1 MNHLLF
7 DFEEAKKAYLH
18 EPNPSLQLR
27 SERIKRLV
35 TMVNENEENLCK
47 AISADFGQRN
57 TTETKF
63 AELTFIRQAAYH
75 TLKNL
80 KQWMKPSKVNTPFH
94 LRPSVSQLIPESIG
108 IVGIMSP
115 WNYPLQL
122 ALVPVISAFAAGN
135 RVWLKPSERS
145 SRTSGYLASLIA
157 QYFHPSE
164 LRVVCG
170 ERDISEKFA
179 ELPFDHLLFTGS
191 TQAGKAV
198 MKAAAP
204 NLTPVTLELGGKSPC
219 VIDNNVNLKDAVSR
233 VVYGKFLNAGQTC
246 IAPDYVLVPHQAVN
260 DFISLFQDFTKKMY
274 PNPSEQMTH
283 PIDQRQLERW
293 QFLVSDAQNKGAQI
307 TSVFSEDELG
317 AYPFNPTLALNP
329 SSDSVVMKEEIFG
342 PILPIISYNTLEE
355 AIHFINRFDRPLAL
369 YWFGKDKENMS
380 QVLEL
385 TRAGGVTINDTLLH
399 IANEDL
405 PFGGIG
411 ASGIGSYHGKY
422 GFDAFTHFKP
432 VFTMKAR
439 FGIKALGGSKFI
451 HPPYGKKIARLIKF
465 LSK

>member
-18 EPNPSLQLR
+18 EPNPSYETR
-27 SERIKRLV
+27 CERIKRLL
-35 TMVNENEENLCK
+35 TMINENEENICK

-63 AELTFIRQAAYH
+63 AELTFIRQAARH
-75 TLKNL
+75 TLKHL
-80 KQWMKPSKVNTPFH
+80 KQWMKPTKVKTPFH

-115 WNYPLQL
+115 WNYPVQL
-122 ALVPVISAFAAGN
+122 AIIPIISAFAAGN

-145 SRTSGYLASLIA
+145 SRTSGYLASLITH
-157 QYFHPSE
+157 YFHPSE
-164 LRVVCG
+164 LHIVCG
-170 ERDISEKFA
+170 EKDISQKFA

-191 TQAGKAV
+191 TEAGKAI
-198 MKAAAP
+198 MRAASS

-219 VIDNNVNLKDAVSR
+219 VIDSKVNLADAVSR
-233 VVYGKFLNAGQTC
+233 IVYGKFLNAGQTC
-246 IAPDYVLVPHQAVN
+246 IAPDYLLIPHQHL
-260 DFISLFQDFTKKMY
+260 DQFLTLFKESSKKMY
-274 PNPSEQMTH
+274 PRPAEQMTH

-293 QFLVSDAQNKGAQI
+293 QFLVTDAEAKGAQVEP
-307 TSVFSEDELG
+307 VFNSELLDT
-317 AYPFNPTLALNP
+317 YPFNPALVINP
-329 SSDSVVMKEEIFG
+329 SSDSLLMKEEIFG
-342 PILPIISYNTLEE
+342 PILPVISYETLEE
-355 AIHFINRFDRPLAL
+355 AIHFINRFERPLAL
-369 YWFGKDKENMS
+369 YWFGKDNDAMS

-399 IANEDL
+399 IANDDL

-411 ASGIGSYHGKY
+411 ASGIGAYHGKY
-422 GFDAFTHFKP
+422 GFDTFTHYKP

-451 HPPYGKKIARLIKF
+451 HPPYGKKIARLIKM